1 MTSKPSNST
10 WSALL
15 ASGLHAS
22 ADETAAGMLNADVLV
37 RLVDR
42 RWRNLQKEGLQ
53 RLGIQAEE
61 LAAAAADRRKQSLA
75 SVAVLAQRWQL
86 QGAPGLGAFTL
97 RPGEEGK
104 ARLAAPD
111 LELLKEAAG
120 AQLRRMRRSASDS
133 KLGRTLA
140 RTMSGRD
147 LAGLAA
153 RGAVAPAEWD
163 LFKSLDNNLRSL
175 ERTFRESTAKQRKA
189 AVRRRKALL
198 NDEVR
203 GSACAAEKRANTRSP
218 RAVALGVVAA
228 ARRAAAPRGL
238 RRCRRSLA
246 LGAASERRAPR
257 PAPRRMRRRC
267 RWCPASARVRS
278 LSRCRTCRR
287 R

>member
-1 MTSKPSNST
+1 MAVSKPSPNS

-22 ADETAAGMLNADVLV
+22 ADETAAAVLNADVLV

-42 RWRNLQKEGLQ
+42 RWRNLRKEGLQ
-53 RLGIQAEE
+53 RLNAQAEE
-61 LAAAAADRRKQSLA
+61 LATAAADRRKQSLA

-147 LAGLAA
+147 LAGMAT

-203 GSACAAEKRANTRSP
+203 RAACGAEKRANTRQPSGCHSSLGA
-218 RAVALGVVAA
+218 RGVVAA
-228 ARRAAAPRGL
+228 SARRRGL
-238 RRCRRSLA
+238 RR
-246 LGAASERRAPR
+246 GRRAR
-257 PAPRRMRRRC
+257 ARGLRRD
-267 RWCPASARVRS
+267 
-278 LSRCRTCRR
+278 
-287 R
+287 